1 MTNFSDMLSK
11 AKDMQEKMREAQD
24 KIKKIE
30 VEGVSGG
37 SGQDDNPFGWE
48 EICKNIEENL
58 ESDGFQRGVHF
69 EIMLVPNITNI
80 TYGRGVGYK
89 FEEEIFE
96 EEISSISATE
106 IRAKLR
112 EKGEL
117 CLLDN
122 KS

>member
-1 MTNFSDMLSK
+1 MKINIK
-11 AKDMQEKMREAQD
+11 QELTKQWFKNLQE
-24 KIKKIE
+24 I
-30 VEGVSGG
+30 
-37 SGQDDNPFGWE
+37 
-48 EICKNIEENL
+48 ICKNIEENL

-112 EKGEL
+112 EKGDL
-117 CLLDN
+117 
-122 KS
+122 